1 MVFLVIVIVIYECEF
16 GSWMCLCVFGN
27 GSAYLNFGGEYLVF
41 GGEVFV
47 IGFVYLLLGILYVFC
62 VSNLLGG
69 FVLCF
74 VFCGCVFGI

>member
-62 VSNLLGG
+62 VSILLGD
-69 FVLCF
+69 FCF
-74 VFCGCVFGI
+74 VFFGCVFGI

>member
-1 MVFLVIVIVIYECEF
+1 MSLCIWEWE
-16 GSWMCLCVFGN
+16 CVFELWGK
-27 GSAYLNFGGEYLVF
+27 YLVF
-41 GGEVFV
+41 GGEVYV